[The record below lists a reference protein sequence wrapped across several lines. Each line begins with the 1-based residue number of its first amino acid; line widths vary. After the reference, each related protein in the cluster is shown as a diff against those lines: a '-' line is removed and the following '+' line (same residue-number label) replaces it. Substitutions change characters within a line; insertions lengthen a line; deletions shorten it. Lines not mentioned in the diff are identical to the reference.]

1 MTVSKILAGSQVK
14 HSNNPFTNKL
24 KLIYSELTINKAY
37 QYTVEGFYLPLT
49 YKVEQAKK
57 TSIYI
62 NPNNAKTLINLN
74 LSALQLFMFIAFN
87 LKSGQD
93 VITINRKNFIKHTN
107 TSKSTFI
114 RAVKEL
120 IQKQII
126 QPVPTSEQDTF
137 YINPAFLFNGSRLKK
152 YPDKAKPYQKHTET
166 TK

>member
-1 MTVSKILAGSQVK
+1 MTVSKILAGSQMK

-93 VITINRKNFIKHTN
+93 VIIINRKRFIKETN
-107 TSKSTFI
+107 TSKSSYL
-114 RAVKEL
+114 RATKEL
-120 IQKQII
+120 TKKQII
-126 QPVPTSEQDTF
+126 QPVQNLQDAY

-152 YPDKAKPYQKHTET
+152 YPDKAKLYKKQSET